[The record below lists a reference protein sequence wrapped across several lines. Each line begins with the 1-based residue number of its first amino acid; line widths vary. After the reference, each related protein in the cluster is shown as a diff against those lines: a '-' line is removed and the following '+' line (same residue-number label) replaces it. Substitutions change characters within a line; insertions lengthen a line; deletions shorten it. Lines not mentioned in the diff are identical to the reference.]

1 MKVLVNHCSHGFTL
15 SERQKALFP
24 ELQTT
29 PYMKVSDVN
38 RADERLISSFEAGD
52 NRGDGGSTLAI
63 VEIPDGAR
71 FRIISRDGYEEVVW
85 TMGELHSA

>member
-1 MKVLVNHCSHGFTL
+1 MKLLVNHCSHGFTL
-15 SERQKALFP
+15 SERQKTLFP
-24 ELQTT
+24 ELQTV

-38 RADERLISSFEAGD
+38 RADERLIASFEAGD

>member
-15 SERQKALFP
+15 SERQRALFP
-24 ELQTT
+24 ELNTV
-29 PYMKVSDVN
+29 PYMKVSDVD
-38 RADERLISSFEAGD
+38 RANPQLIESFESGD
-52 NRGDGGSTLAI
+52 NRGDGGSSLAI

>member
-1 MKVLVNHCSHGFTL
+1 MKLLVNHCSHGFTL
-15 SERQKALFP
+15 SERQKTLFP
-24 ELQTT
+24 ELQTV

-38 RADERLISSFEAGD
+38 RADERLIASFEAGD

-71 FRIISRDGYEEVVW
+71 FRIIDRDGYEEIVW